1 MSSGE
6 VAELVAIVLIGLVGG
21 ALELAA
27 GQPRAGRLIITTGA
41 GRWYLA
47 LSATAGAAAFGLA
60 IALDVK
66 FGAHQSV
73 TRILACG
80 LGAGAL
86 LRSGPIGHTGARVPA
101 QQLQRIRERFLNV
114 EMPREIAARDA
125 KRARRLVK
133 DLDWTRAAAL
143 STMCVYIS
151 ADKAPTRT
159 SIDKAAERIALLEN
173 TGMGPSDG
181 QAKLNALA
189 CELMSTHGHAVLE
202 QAVKSLRANDP

>member
-6 VAELVAIVLIGLVGG
+6 VAELAVIVLIGLVGG

-27 GQPRAGRLIITTGA
+27 GRPRTGRLIITTGA

-47 LSATAGAAAFGLA
+47 LSAAAGAAAFGLA
-60 IALDVK
+60 IALEVK

-73 TRILACG
+73 KRVLACG

-101 QQLQRIRERFLNV
+101 QQLERIRERFLNV
-114 EMPREIAARDA
+114 EIPREIAARDA
-125 KRARRLVK
+125 KRARKLVK
-133 DLDWTRAAAL
+133 GLDWSRASAL
-143 STMCVYIS
+143 ATMCVYVS
-151 ADKAPTRT
+151 VGKPPTRA
-159 SIDKAAERIALLEN
+159 SIAKVAERIALLEN

-189 CELMSTHGHAVLE
+189 SELMNTYGRQILT
-202 QAVKSLRANDP
+202 QAVEHLRAE